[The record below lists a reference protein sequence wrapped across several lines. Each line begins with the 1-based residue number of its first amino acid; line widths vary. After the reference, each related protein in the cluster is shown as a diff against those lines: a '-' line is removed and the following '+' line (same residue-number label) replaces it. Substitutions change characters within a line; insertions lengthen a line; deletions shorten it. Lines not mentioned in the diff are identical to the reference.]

1 MQTELNKLKM
11 ALSTKRHRPTQ
22 EQILNFYQQII
33 LSDPA
38 NHLKYGFVTQKL
50 SAFLVKDKV
59 LEFYATLR
67 QKLDFSSL
75 INQEEEY
82 LRDRDEDVIEI

>member
-1 MQTELNKLKM
+1 M
-11 ALSTKRHRPTQ
+11 
-22 EQILNFYQQII
+22 
-33 LSDPA
+33 
-38 NHLKYGFVTQKL
+38 
-50 SAFLVKDKV
+50 KDKV